1 MNSKMPLQL
10 EFFCML
16 KVPYEEIPEQP
27 SKERLAQF
35 KEIQRNDEKTLLQSA
50 DLAILL
56 TSSLAE
62 NGVGGEVDGVDP
74 TRNPGK
80 FAAAWVSKN
89 YKKAFIHEIGHL
101 FGARHD
107 RRADSRLRS
116 GARFSDTY
124 QHGFFL
130 RDAGNLTQDGQPVTF
145 RCEVQRHL
153 PARVLPQGRR
163 EPDPGR
169 PAGKRKL
176 QHLQLHRHGHRGLA
190 GRRRREDPLLLHPH
204 RHGER
209 PGRVRQRPE

>member
-130 RDAGNLTQDGQPVTF
+130 RDAGNLTQDGRDGRILYFSTPIDTGRGRGVFGNDQNDNRRKHIETRFALANKGDESIQQCGYPKDTSILLYPTYLVTRF
-145 RCEVQRHL
+145 I
-153 PARVLPQGRR
+153 PAFFNNP
-163 EPDPGR
+163 
-169 PAGKRKL
+169 
-176 QHLQLHRHGHRGLA
+176 
-190 GRRRREDPLLLHPH
+190 
-204 RHGER
+204 
-209 PGRVRQRPE
+209 